1 METGIKVTKDN
12 SVLQRNLLTVTF
24 NLATDLTVPGT
35 LVTSY
40 RYRYKYTN
48 VLLGTEDT
56 PFKYDENN
64 TEFSSYYSLNPYA
77 GLVIDS
83 NNKTGSFTVTIPD
96 FSYDSVLWIEIEP
109 YDDYTRAFIS
119 NYHTSAGPF
128 VAFVNSTPEIYCSDV
143 RWTGKTSL
151 NLEWGIQQAGILY
164 PMEPTYGEEA
174 WTSYV
179 NTLKS
184 VTAERTLTPTVVL
197 TNRVTK
203 EQFTQ
208 ALTPLSLS
216 EWYPHL
222 MPTVTIDKDW
232 LASDKDW
239 DIQMY
244 VQISEVAGPIDFDFI
259 ADSKSKYYSNQVL
272 LKSVVAAFQI
282 KRRGIKAHMLEDD
295 PTLGTFS
302 TGAGMFNHGEE
313 VGVDVSEGAPK
324 LDKSKGHSIAL
335 YDTRADGDHVSN
347 KPSIGFMNDRH
358 QALGYLRYDP
368 SKGDRGAL
376 VSNLPIIG
384 NNQEVDDD
392 PSVNYTMSIGLVLGN
407 GEIKTIS
414 FNGELS

>member
-1 METGIKVTKDN
+1 MATEIKVTENN

-24 NLATDLTVPGT
+24 NLATDLTVPGM

-40 RYRYKYTN
+40 RYRYRYTS

-56 PFKYDENN
+56 PFKYYENKIDS
-64 TEFSSYYSLNPYA
+64 SSYYSLNPST
-77 GLVIDS
+77 GLDVDS
-83 NNKTGSFTVTIPD
+83 NNKKGSFTVTIPD
-96 FSYDSVLWIEIEP
+96 FSYDSVVWIEIEP
-109 YDDYTRAFIS
+109 YDDNIRNFIPDS
-119 NYHTSAGPF
+119 RTSAGPF

-143 RWTGKTSL
+143 RWNDKTSL

-164 PMEPTYGEEA
+164 PMKPTYGEKA
-174 WTSYV
+174 WISYA
-179 NTLKS
+179 NTLER

-208 ALTPLSLS
+208 DLTPLPLS

-239 DIQMY
+239 DIRMY
-244 VQISEVAGPIDFDFI
+244 VQISEVASPINFDFV

-282 KRRGIKAHMLEDD
+282 KRCGIKAHMLEDD
-295 PTLGTFS
+295 SILGTFS

-313 VGVDVSEGAPK
+313 VGVDVSEGTPK

-347 KPSIGFMNDRH
+347 KPSIGFMNDKH

>member
-1 METGIKVTKDN
+1 MATGITVTKDN

-24 NLATDLTVPGT
+24 NLATDLTVAGM

-40 RYRYKYTN
+40 RYRYRYTN
-48 VLLGTEDT
+48 IQLGTEDE
-56 PFKYDENN
+56 PFKYDESN
-64 TEFSSYYSLNPYA
+64 TQLSSYYSLNPYTDLK
-77 GLVIDS
+77 LVVDS
-83 NNKTGSFTVTIPD
+83 NNKKGSFTVTIPD

-119 NYHTSAGPF
+119 DSRTSVGPF

-143 RWTGKTSL
+143 RWNGKTSL

-164 PMEPTYGEEA
+164 PMEPTYGGKA
-174 WTSYV
+174 WVSYV
-179 NTLKS
+179 NTLER

-208 ALTPLSLS
+208 ALPPLPLS

-244 VQISEVAGPIDFDFI
+244 IQISKIAGPIYFDFI

-272 LKSVVAAFQI
+272 LKSVVAAFQV

-313 VGVDVSEGAPK
+313 VGADVSEGTPK
-324 LDKSKGHSIAL
+324 LDKSKGYSIAL

-347 KPSIGFMNDRH
+347 KPSIGFMDDKHREL
-358 QALGYLRYDP
+358 ASLAYSDGY
-368 SKGDRGAL
+368 L
-376 VSNLPIIG
+376 VSNVPIRHPG
-384 NNQEVDDD
+384 ND
-392 PSVNYTMSIGLVLGN
+392 PEGTLG
-407 GEIKTIS
+407 EPKTIELGLS
-414 FNGELS
+414 NGKTVKIEGYFSVT